1 MKKLMIFALGV
12 AAVLASCVKNEV
24 EDISKPEEIA
34 FKEFA
39 ISEGTRANTV
49 AFKHDHFWAYAKFS
63 NNGVGT
69 DYTDFWGAAAK
80 RIEKKDGSNKWAAAD
95 GTYYWPKAGKL
106 SFWGF
111 YHGGGDATGK
121 VSFDAAN
128 GVKFTD
134 VTDVETEHILVADPE
149 KSRLLDK
156 NDVPMIFRHAGAQ
169 VIFRFANKSDGQGYK
184 LTIKDV
190 TITEAV
196 KEGDFIYSAWAFDV
210 ADKKGNYT
218 HNNNKTGYLVNN
230 TTIADNS
237 PFTFKVIP
245 QTLVQSGIEKQII
258 INYHVDVDNS
268 TVQYS
273 YDGQYTAAATAWNI
287 NTIHYYNIT
296 FNFTSAE
303 EEILFA
309 PEVEQWLTEGHNIDI
324 NN

>member
-39 ISEGTRANTV
+39 ISEGTRADGTV
-49 AFKHDHFWAYAKFS
+49 AFEHDHFWAYAKFS

-80 RIEKKDGSNKWAAAD
+80 RIEKKATGDKWAAAD

-111 YHGGGDATGK
+111 YHAGDATLGGK

-128 GVKFTD
+128 GVKYTN

-149 KSRLLDK
+149 SSKLLDE

-169 VIFRFANKSDGQGYK
+169 VIFRFANESKDQGYT

-196 KEGDFIYSAWAFDV
+196 KQGDFIYSAWAFDV
-210 ADKKGNYT
+210 ADVKGNYT
-218 HNNNKTGYLVNN
+218 NDTDYLVSN
-230 TTIADNS
+230 TAIAADNAY
-237 PFTFKVIP
+237 TFKVIP

-258 INYHVDVDNS
+258 INYHVDVDND
-268 TVQYS
+268 TVEYS
-273 YDGQYTAAATAWNI
+273 YDGQYTAPATAWNI

-296 FNFTSAE
+296 FNFTSAN

-309 PEVEQWLTEGHNIDI
+309 PSVEEWLTEQHNINVND
-324 NN
+324 

>member
-49 AFKHDHFWAYAKFS
+49 AFEHDHFWAYAKFS

-80 RIEKKDGSNKWAAAD
+80 RIEKKAGSEKWAAAD

-111 YHGGGDATGK
+111 YHGGGDATLGGK
-121 VSFDAAN
+121 VSFDADN
-128 GVKFTD
+128 GVKFTN

-149 KSRLLDK
+149 KSKLK
-156 NDVPMIFRHAGAQ
+156 EANDVPIIFRHAGAQ
-169 VIFRFANKSDGQGYK
+169 VIFRFANASKEQGYT
-184 LTIKDV
+184 LTIQDV

-196 KEGDFIYSAWAFDV
+196 KQGDFIYSAWAFDV
-210 ADKKGNYT
+210 ADEKGNYT
-218 HNNNKTGYLVNN
+218 NDTDYLVSN
-230 TTIADNS
+230 TAIAADNAY
-237 PFTFKVIP
+237 TFKVIP
-245 QTLVQSGIEKQII
+245 QTLNQSGIEKQII
-258 INYHVDVDNS
+258 INYHVDVAND
-268 TVQYS
+268 TVKYS
-273 YDGQYTAAATAWNI
+273 YDGQYTAAATAWNV

-309 PEVEQWLTEGHNIDI
+309 PEVEEWLTEGHNIDI